1 MTKFEIAIAVW
12 NIFVFI
18 IYGAD
23 KLCARL
29 HKRRIRERTL
39 ISLAYLIAG
48 VGAMFG
54 MVVFNHKTSK
64 MKFRILIPLSVVI
77 SVVEFMVLGAY
88 LV

>member
-1 MTKFEIAIAVW
+1 MTEFEIAIAVW

-77 SVVEFMVLGAY
+77 SRVEFMTVNKY
-88 LV
+88 WI